1 MSFATVILSKTRQ
14 RDGQLREMFD
24 LLGPRRLSF
33 AVESLLVQS
42 ATTVPCLSAQECDRL
57 AVSADQLTYRSATP
71 VTGAEDALVYQ
82 DFEPNCSRPPNHL
95 LWKLAT
101 TLDGLMS
108 LALTKIS
115 AEWVPPATYTTND
128 LIFFSATL
136 PAAKG
141 SHRIVTIWR
150 IE

>member
-1 MSFATVILSKTRQ
+1 M
-14 RDGQLREMFD
+14 
-24 LLGPRRLSF
+24 
-33 AVESLLVQS
+33 
-42 ATTVPCLSAQECDRL
+42 
-57 AVSADQLTYRSATP
+57 
-71 VTGAEDALVYQ
+71 VYQ
-82 DFEPNCSRPPNHL
+82 DFELNYSLPPNHL

-101 TLDGLMS
+101 TLEGLMS